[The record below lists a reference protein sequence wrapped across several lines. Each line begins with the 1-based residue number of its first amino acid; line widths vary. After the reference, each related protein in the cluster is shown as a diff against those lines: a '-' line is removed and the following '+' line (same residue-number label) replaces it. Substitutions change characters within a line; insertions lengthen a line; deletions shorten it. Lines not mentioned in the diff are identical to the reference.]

1 MSMRRCIPELQGQ
14 NKLSR
19 DQAEHANNL
28 FEDLERDYSTKF
40 GKQAA
45 EAMASE
51 EAVKRLEAEAAI
63 RKRQAAL
70 QVTAQ
75 QAIAQDVRRF
85 RGDNPGAAA
94 EALLASDDRSPY
106 FNVEFRSKAIANEHF
121 AMMNGIL
128 EKHSRNVLGQVRD
141 VAGLNDFVRE
151 RFGENSGNVSA
162 KELSDAFG
170 ETAESL
176 RLRFNESGG
185 AIGKLENWGM
195 PQVHNMLAVRSA
207 SYEEW
212 RDFIRPML
220 DPQKMLDQTGS
231 PMSPGQL
238 ELALRAVKETID
250 SDGWNERRA
259 GAFTGSKLANRHRDS
274 RFLVFK
280 DADSWLAYAQRFGRP
295 LSGLSEKID
304 PGAAILDAMIS
315 HVHGMSRD
323 IALMQRLGPNPA
335 ATMRWITDGLKIE
348 AHQSKHAGTNR
359 IKKAKAS
366 SIRVQNMFQE
376 LTGGFDVENEGLAR
390 FMQGVR
396 TWESGSKL
404 GGAVFSS
411 TGDVATQIA
420 TRRFNGLPSVRVV
433 GDYAGSLKPSS
444 AADRSHAARQLYIA
458 DRAIRTMSSYSRWT
472 GETMSG
478 EIPARLSDAVMQL
491 SYLSK
496 WTDDGHRLYNEAT
509 WAAITDN
516 SGLSWDTLKSNG
528 TLLNPT
534 HRFRQMLERYGIGES
549 EWDLIRKTPLEES
562 GGAHW
567 ILPSNIEDRRL
578 TQRLAEMILT
588 ESDFAVPTSSLR
600 IRSAVNARFHKGS
613 IPGEIGRS
621 VLLFRG
627 FPMQLFWMHGRRM
640 LSAGG
645 ARGLEYAST
654 LFITSTVMGM
664 LAYQLKQ
671 IVAGKDP
678 VNMDPTENPVFLAQ
692 SAFQGGGLGIMGD
705 FINSATSRSGQDF
718 WTTMGGPVGGSIDD
732 IRQLITARYR
742 ERYPNDPLLKGQNI
756 DPEKAKSATGRR
768 FRQLIQNNTPGST
781 LWYARLAFSREV
793 LDQLQSEIDPDYYS
807 SFGRMEKSAQQNNT
821 AYWWKPG
828 RQAPERAPKLKNATG
843 SR

>member
-19 DQAEHANNL
+19 DQAERANNL
-28 FEDLERDYSTKF
+28 FADLERDYSTKF

-45 EAMASE
+45 EAMTSE
-51 EAVKRLEAEAAI
+51 EAVKRLEAEAAL

-75 QAIAQDVRRF
+75 QTIAADVRRF
-85 RGDNPGAAA
+85 NGDNPGAAA

-128 EKHSRNVLGQVRD
+128 EKHSRNVIGQVRD

-151 RFGENSGNVSA
+151 RFGENSGNASA

-212 RDFIRPML
+212 RDFIRPLL

-295 LSGLSEKID
+295 LSGISEKID

-396 TWESGSKL
+396 AWEGASKL
-404 GGAVFSS
+404 GGAVLSS
-411 TGDVATQIA
+411 IGDVATQI
-420 TRRFNGLPSVRVV
+420 TSRRFNGLPAVRVLS
-433 GDYAGSLKPSS
+433 DYVGSLKPSS
-444 AADRSHAARQLYIA
+444 AADRAHAARQLFIA
-458 DRAIRTMSSYSRWT
+458 DRAIRTMGSYSRWT
-472 GETMSG
+472 GETMTG
-478 EIPARLSDAVMQL
+478 EIPARLSDAVMSL

-496 WTDDGHRLYNEAT
+496 WTDDGHRLFNHQV
-509 WAAITDN
+509 WASITDN
-516 SGLSWDTLKSNG
+516 RNQAWG
-528 TLLNPT
+528 TLNP
-534 HRFRQMLERYGIGES
+534 RFRQMFERYGLNEAD
-549 EWDLIRKTPLEES
+549 WNTIRSTELQKD
-562 GGAHW
+562 GGAEW
-567 ILPSNIEDRRL
+567 VLPNNISD
-578 TQRLAEMILT
+578 QRLSQRITEMVLT
-588 ESDFAVPTSSLR
+588 EADFAVPTSSLR
-600 IRSAVNARFHKGS
+600 IRSAINARLHRGS
-613 IPGEIGRS
+613 IPGEFGRT

-732 IRQLITARYR
+732 IRQLIAARYR

-828 RQAPERAPKLKNATG
+828 RQTPERAPKLKNAIG
-843 SR
+843 RR